1 MARSSVLSSTRS
13 KGSKRRSGYRN
24 SGFELLYFLTIL
36 AAGIRRGCRGAWPKD
51 TGRGSALARPAGVA
65 ALAAQLVFQVSQA
78 LFELIDFL
86 LFVVDGLAEVVDI
99 LAIVLLAERL
109 IGVAVVLL
117 LLQAELALE
126 DIELFFCGAEL
137 SARVGKALAPVGLV
151 FDFLGFLRFGGLI
164 ACGDRRSA
172 RGIGR
177 SLCRGRFG
185 VAHDRDGAADGSQL
199 VVGDHAGRL
208 GLALLLLAGLS
219 RRFSHRRLLGGAVA
233 QRQHDQDHARGSED
247 CFAHAHRLS
256 GGPAGETLPASLDA
270 SNGGFNCLGDLPAH
284 G

>member
-24 SGFELLYFLTIL
+24 SGFELLYFLTTL
-36 AAGIRRGCRGAWPKD
+36 AAGICCGYRQAWPKD
-51 TGRGSALARPAGVA
+51 TGQGSALARPAGVA
-65 ALAAQLVFQVSQA
+65 ALAAQLVFQVRQA

-117 LLQAELALE
+117 LLQVELALE

-137 SARVGKALAPVGLV
+137 SAGVGEALAPVGLV
-151 FDFLGFLRFGGLI
+151 LDFLGFLRFLGLGGLI
-164 ACGDRRSA
+164 ACGA

-177 SLCRGRFG
+177 SLRRGRFG
-185 VAHDRDGAADGSQL
+185 VAHDRDAAADGSEF
-199 VVGDHAGRL
+199 VVGDHAGCL

-219 RRFSHRRLLGGAVA
+219 RRFSHRRRLGGGVA
-233 QRQHDQDHARGSED
+233 QRQHGQDHRRGSED
-247 CFAHAHRLS
+247 CFAHGHRLS
-256 GGPAGETLPASLDA
+256 GGPTGETLLPSLDA